1 MRILVQALAFASFVL
16 CFSAEAKLIEVLKN
30 QKSAKKT
37 ITIGFLLEGFT
48 KKNAKFD
55 SEVEKWLTNVKNQA
69 EAQLK
74 KDLEMDITLEI
85 SDSKVP
91 RKELLRQIRTWST
104 QGQMHADT
112 VVDYMKRYFT
122 NSYNPDIL
130 CLVTKDKLYGDNGLN
145 DEPGYSKHK
154 DLCKDM
160 VPIIMQYNLR
170 DTKKSGNLLFSLIK
184 KSFPSNW
191 NSLNK
196 DQRKQLLDSCNK
208 QYKDPYAD
216 YDDYYV
222 LPLYKDYVDK

>member
-1 MRILVQALAFASFVL
+1 MRIIVGALAFASFVL
-16 CFSAEAKLIEVLKN
+16 FFSAEAKLIEVLKN
-30 QKSAKKT
+30 QNSAKKA
-37 ITIGFLLEGFT
+37 ITIGFLFDGFT
-48 KKNAKFD
+48 QKNARFD
-55 SEVEKWLTNVKNQA
+55 SEVEEWLTTVKNQA
-69 EAQLK
+69 EAELNK
-74 KDLEMDITLEI
+74 YLEMDITLEI

-91 RKELLRQIRTWST
+91 RYELLRRIRTWST
-104 QGQMHADT
+104 GGQMHADT

-122 NSYNPDIL
+122 KSYNPDIL

-145 DEPGYSKHK
+145 VEPGYSKHK

-160 VPIIMQYNLR
+160 VPIIMQYTLS
-170 DTKKSGNLLFSLIK
+170 DTKKSGDLLFSLIK
-184 KSFPSNW
+184 NSFPSDW